1 MIMTRKEPIIQKEML
16 LSLKSV
22 STLKMDNRNEIDGMQ
37 KVINYIENLKGF
49 QKSWLEKIY

>member
-22 STLKMDNRNEIDGMQ
+22 STLKMDNKNEIDGMQ